1 MLAACNKIFFFAY
14 LNMNINKK
22 SSFDLRELFLE
33 PVSFLSA
40 PRAAQ
45 EYDKAGKHEAPQEK
59 RKVNPAAKPDLRKL
73 GQYIP

>member
-1 MLAACNKIFFFAY
+1 
-14 LNMNINKK
+14 MNINKK